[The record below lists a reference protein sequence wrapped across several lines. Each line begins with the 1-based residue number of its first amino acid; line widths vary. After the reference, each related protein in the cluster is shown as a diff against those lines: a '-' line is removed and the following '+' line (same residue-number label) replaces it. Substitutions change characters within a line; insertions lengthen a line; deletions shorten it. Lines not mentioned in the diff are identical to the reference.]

1 MKKRLVAALGLFLYA
16 FAQSALSADVKAD
29 VKVVVHST
37 NALDS
42 ITKAKVAD
50 LFLKRVTRWENGRAV
65 TPVDQSEKSA
75 ARAAFTKELL
85 GKEVLWVKSYWQKM
99 IFSGRATPP
108 AELSSDSQVLDLIRT
123 NPDAIGYVTEAT
135 VLPAN
140 LKALTIQN

>member
-1 MKKRLVAALGLFLYA
+1 MMKKTFAAALGLFLL
-16 FAQSALSADVKAD
+16 FAAGHAHAAD
-29 VKVVVHST
+29 VKVVVHGT
-37 NALDS
+37 NGLDS

-85 GKEVLWVKSYWQKM
+85 GKEVVWVKSYWQKM

-108 AELSSDSQVLDLIRT
+108 AELSSDAQVLELLRT
-123 NPDAIGYVTEAT
+123 NADAIGYVSDSTAIPAGLKTLT
-135 VLPAN
+135 V
-140 LKALTIQN
+140 KD

>member
-1 MKKRLVAALGLFLYA
+1 MIRKLFVAALALFLLFSVQRTHA
-16 FAQSALSADVKAD
+16 AG
-29 VKVVVHST
+29 VKVVVHAT

-42 ITKAKVAD
+42 LTKAKVAD

-75 ARAAFTKELL
+75 ARAAFTKDLL

-108 AELSSDSQVLDLIRT
+108 AELSSDTQVFELIRT
-123 NPDAIGYVTEAT
+123 NPDAIGYVSEGAT
-135 VLPAN
+135 IPAG
-140 LKALTIQN
+140 LKALTVEN

>member
-1 MKKRLVAALGLFLYA
+1 MIRKLSVAALAVFLA
-16 FAQSALSADVKAD
+16 ISVQRAQAAD
-29 VKVVVHST
+29 VKVVVHAT
-37 NALDS
+37 NALDT

-75 ARAAFTKELL
+75 ARAAFSKELL

-108 AELSSDSQVLDLIRT
+108 AELSSDSQVLELIRT
-123 NPDAIGYVTEAT
+123 NADAIGYIGESTPVPAGVKTLT
-135 VLPAN
+135 V
-140 LKALTIQN
+140 KD

>member
-1 MKKRLVAALGLFLYA
+1 MRHAFIAALCLFLL
-16 FAQSALSADVKAD
+16 FAVPRSQAAGVKL
-29 VKVVVHST
+29 VVHTT
-37 NALDS
+37 NALNA

-108 AELSSDSQVLDLIRT
+108 AELSSDAQVFELIRT
-123 NPDAIGYVTEAT
+123 NPDAIGYVSDSAAIPAGLKPLT
-135 VLPAN
+135 V
-140 LKALTIQN
+140 QN

>member
-1 MKKRLVAALGLFLYA
+1 MIRKTFIASLALFLA
-16 FAQSALSADVKAD
+16 FFVQLAQAAD
-29 VKVVVHST
+29 VKVVVHTT

-75 ARAAFTKELL
+75 ARASFSKELL

-108 AELSSDSQVLDLIRT
+108 AELSSDSQVLELVRT
-123 NPDAIGYVTEAT
+123 NADAIGYVSESTP
-135 VLPAN
+135 LPAGV
-140 LKALTIQN
+140 KTVTVKD

>member
-1 MKKRLVAALGLFLYA
+1 MRKPFVAALALFLL
-16 FAQSALSADVKAD
+16 FSIQRAQAAD
-29 VKVVVHST
+29 VKVVVHSS

-42 ITKAKVAD
+42 ITKAKAAD

-75 ARAAFTKELL
+75 ARAAFSKDVL

-108 AELSSDSQVLDLIRT
+108 AELSTDSQVLELVRT
-123 NPDAIGYVTEAT
+123 NADAIGYVSDAT
-135 VLPAN
+135 VLPAGVKVVAVKN
-140 LKALTIQN
+140 

>member
-1 MKKRLVAALGLFLYA
+1 MMMRKPVVAALALFLL
-16 FAQSALSADVKAD
+16 FAVPRSEAAG

-37 NALDS
+37 NALGS
-42 ITKAKVAD
+42 VTKAKVAD

-75 ARAAFTKELL
+75 ARAAFSKELL

-108 AELSSDSQVLDLIRT
+108 AELSSDSQVLELIRT
-123 NPDAIGYVTEAT
+123 NADAIGYIGESTPV
-135 VLPAN
+135 PAGV
-140 LKALTIQN
+140 KALTVKD